1 MERGV
6 LGRPLSKAEALNV
19 AVACNGRLLQA
30 RKEVEAAAGVSVQ
43 VRAIVLPQVLQHGE
57 YRARQDALVEAN
69 RNREPS
75 VFEVDLPG
83 LGFAEVQ
90 GPVPP
95 HVNNQA
101 WGGDIRIVQS
111 VYEGGRMRSAV
122 RSSRLIREQALLV
135 FQSTVA
141 DVLLAV
147 GIAYDDVLSTG
158 KQVEVRRASVDLL
171 SEYVRVAKAKAA
183 AGAVTEFEVLREEVE
198 LANAEAALVQAVGTH
213 RVAKQLFVE
222 LLGQDLGPHVS
233 DDLSLKLTSRLEARP
248 YPRRLSEALGS
259 ALARRTELAALEKE
273 ERIREENII
282 VAKAGGKPS
291 VQAFAGYEVTSRVQ
305 SRNAGDALHG
315 GFVGGQVSWPVFDGF
330 LTQGRVK
337 EAVALRGKAGEAR
350 AETARV
356 VELQV
361 RTAWSDLRTARAVL
375 EAQTKNVGK
384 AVRALELV
392 QMRYDEGAAVQV
404 EVLSAQ
410 TALTDARTTLVQG
423 LRDHSVARARLLR
436 ATGEDL
442 RFAADAGRLD
452 GKGRE
457 AKAP

>member
-1 MERGV
+1 M
-6 LGRPLSKAEALNV
+6 
-19 AVACNGRLLQA
+19 
-30 RKEVEAAAGVSVQ
+30 
-43 VRAIVLPQVLQHGE
+43 
-57 YRARQDALVEAN
+57 
-69 RNREPS
+69 
-75 VFEVDLPG
+75 
-83 LGFAEVQ
+83 
-90 GPVPP
+90 
-95 HVNNQA
+95 
-101 WGGDIRIVQS
+101 
-111 VYEGGRMRSAV
+111 
-122 RSSRLIREQALLV
+122 
-135 FQSTVA
+135 
-141 DVLLAV
+141 
-147 GIAYDDVLSTG
+147 
-158 KQVEVRRASVDLL
+158 
-171 SEYVRVAKAKAA
+171 
-183 AGAVTEFEVLREEVE
+183 LREEVE
-198 LANAEAALVQAVGTH
+198 LANAEASLVQAVGTH
-213 RVAKQLFVE
+213 RVAKQVFVE
-222 LLGQDLGPHVS
+222 LLGQDLAPCVS
-233 DDLSLKLTSRLEARP
+233 DDLALKLTSRLEARP

-361 RTAWSDLRTARAVL
+361 RTAWSDLRTARAVI

-442 RFAADAGRLD
+442 RFAADEGRREVS
-452 GKGRE
+452 GKARA